1 MLENDTIREHPSKII
16 QIGMRVVLI
25 TSGPPPPYL
34 FLGNR
39 RGEDP
44 LLISIY

>member
-1 MLENDTIREHPSKII
+1 MLENDAIRERPSKII

-34 FLGNR
+34 FFRKQEG
-39 RGEDP
+39 RGSPTD
-44 LLISIY
+44 